1 MSDSSASDNAPE
13 TASNDASDPVV
24 DEFSHRF
31 SSVEELI
38 GEIRAGR
45 MIVLLDDEDR
55 ENEGDLVMAA
65 EFVTPEAINFM
76 AKEARGLI
84 CMPMTADR
92 CRKLR
97 LTPMATSNR
106 SKHHTNFTV
115 SIEAA
120 EGVTTGISAADR
132 ARTVQAAVAADAT
145 PDDIVTPGH
154 VFPLTAEPGGVLS
167 RAGHTEAACDFVRLA
182 GCEPAAV
189 IVEIMNEDGTMAR
202 LPDLV
207 EFARRS
213 DLKLGTIADLVH
225 YRALHDSTVER
236 VGEKQIDTVHGPFR
250 VVAYRDTLRE
260 QLHLALVRGE
270 IDPEASTLV
279 RVHAPNVLLDLVGTV
294 RDGPRS
300 WSVGR
305 ALDRVAREGSG
316 VVVILA
322 GDDSP
327 EEALERFELFPET
340 PSYKRSLRA
349 DGSSVYS
356 AVGLG
361 SQILRDLGVK
371 HMRLMSFPT
380 RYSAISGFDLQ
391 IDEYIS
397 YDGESIR
404 AADADPALG

>member
-1 MSDSSASDNAPE
+1 MK
-13 TASNDASDPVV
+13 
-24 DEFSHRF
+24 F
-31 SSVEELI
+31 SSTEELVA
-38 GEIRAGR
+38 EIREGR

-84 CMPMTADR
+84 CMPMTVDR
-92 CRKLR
+92 CQRLR
-97 LTPMATSNR
+97 LAPMAASNR

-132 ARTVQAAVAADAT
+132 ARTVEVAVAPDAS

-167 RAGHTEAACDFVRLA
+167 RAGHTEAACDLSRLA

-202 LPDLV
+202 RPDLEV
-207 EFARRS
+207 FAEKFG
-213 DLKLGTIADLVH
+213 LKLGTIADLVH
-225 YRALHDSTVER
+225 YRALHESTVER
-236 VGEKQIDTVHGPFR
+236 VGDKEIDTVHGTFR
-250 VVAYRDTLRE
+250 VIAYRDTLHK
-260 QLHLALVRGE
+260 QMHFALVRGE
-270 IDPEASTLV
+270 VDPEQATLV
-279 RVHAPNVLLDLVGTV
+279 RVHAPNVLLDLVGAV
-294 RDGPRS
+294 RGGPRS
-300 WSVGR
+300 WSVER

-322 GDDSP
+322 NSDGP
-327 EEALERFELFPET
+327 EEALERFSLFPET
-340 PSYKRSLRA
+340 PAYNRSMRG

-356 AVGLG
+356 SIGLG
-361 SQILRDLGVK
+361 SQILKDLGVRR
-371 HMRLMSFPT
+371 MRLMSPPT
-380 RYSAISGFDLQ
+380 RYSAISGFDLE
-391 IDEYIS
+391 IEEYIS
-397 YDGESIR
+397 IDGETIR
-404 AADADPALG
+404 AADADVGAAG